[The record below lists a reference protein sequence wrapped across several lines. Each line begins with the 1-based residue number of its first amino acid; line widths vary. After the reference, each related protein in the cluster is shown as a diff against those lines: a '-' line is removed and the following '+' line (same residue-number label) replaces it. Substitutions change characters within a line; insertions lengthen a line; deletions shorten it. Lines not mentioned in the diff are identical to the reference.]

1 MWIDDQV
8 LCKFDKMLH
17 VEVFS
22 PKTTMVVLGSGND
35 ESLEV
40 NLPQCAKLNV
50 PVLRRY
56 GGGGTVVLYSGC
68 VVVSVGC
75 WVKDQFKNNFYFSL
89 LNQAIIDCLSIS
101 WPALSALSQAGISD
115 IVMGEKKIAGT
126 SMFRSRNYLLYQASL
141 LVDLDRTLVGDL
153 LRHPTKEPVYR
164 RGRSHGDFLSG
175 LSEVDS
181 SIPSVTA
188 VELALKSKLDQVV
201 TQILRE
207 QLIDPIDGQKPSLRL
222 RLQSS
227 AEPKSSLA
235 PGVEQ

>member
-1 MWIDDQV
+1 
-8 LCKFDKMLH
+8 
-17 VEVFS
+17 
-22 PKTTMVVLGSGND
+22 
-35 ESLEV
+35 
-40 NLPQCAKLNV
+40 
-50 PVLRRY
+50 
-56 GGGGTVVLYSGC
+56 
-68 VVVSVGC
+68 
-75 WVKDQFKNNFYFSL
+75 
-89 LNQAIIDCLSIS
+89 
-101 WPALSALSQAGISD
+101 
-115 IVMGEKKIAGT
+115 
-126 SMFRSRNYLLYQASL
+126 
-141 LVDLDRTLVGDL
+141 LVGDL